1 MREQETRSR
10 EFAKA
15 LRGNLTNA
23 ETILWAHLRNGQ
35 IAGWRFRRQHPVGPY
50 IADFACA
57 KAKLIIEVDGATH
70 GSDREQTRD
79 EKRTAFLESRG
90 WRVLRVWNS
99 DIYDNLD
106 GVMDAIGSALPPSGP
121 SGHLPRERGRKT
133 LLESSTR
140 SHP

>member
-10 EFAKA
+10 EFA
-15 LRGNLTNA
+15 RQMRSELTNA
-23 ETILWAHLRNGQ
+23 EAILWAQLQKRQ
-35 IAGWRFRRQHPVGPY
+35 LKGWHFRRQHPVGHF

-57 KAKLIIEVDGATH
+57 KAKLVIEVDGATH
-70 GSDREQTRD
+70 GSDRELTRD

-90 WRVLRVWNS
+90 WRILRVWNN

-106 GVMDAIGSALPPSGP
+106 GVMDAIGAALPPSGP
-121 SGHLPRERGRKT
+121 SGHLPRERGRKM
-133 LLESSTR
+133 LSESSTR

>member
-10 EFAKA
+10 EFA
-15 LRGNLTNA
+15 RQMRSELTNA
-23 ETILWAHLRNGQ
+23 EAILWAQLQKRQ
-35 IAGWRFRRQHPVGPY
+35 LKGWHFRRQHPVGHF

-57 KAKLIIEVDGATH
+57 KAKLVIEVDGATH

-90 WRVLRVWNS
+90 WRVLRVWNN

-106 GVMDAIGSALPPSGP
+106 GVMDAIGAALPPSGP
-121 SGHLPRERGRKT
+121 SGHLPRERGRKM
-133 LLESSTR
+133 LSESSTR
-140 SHP
+140 SRP